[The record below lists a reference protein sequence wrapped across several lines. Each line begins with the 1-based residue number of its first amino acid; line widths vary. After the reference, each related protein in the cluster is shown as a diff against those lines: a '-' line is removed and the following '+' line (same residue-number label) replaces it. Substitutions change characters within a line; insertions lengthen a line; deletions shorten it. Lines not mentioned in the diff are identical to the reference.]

1 MIMRPD
7 RSAAIAAAF
16 LCLASLPAQAPAPS
30 SAPLPADRSAGADSV
45 TEAQIREWLGTLA
58 SEDFAGR
65 GTGQE
70 GYRKAAEYVRAHFE
84 ELGYE
89 PGAGDSFFQVV
100 PWTKTGP
107 VADACS
113 LRVTRGD
120 KTLVDLGL
128 DRLRGSASQDE
139 SVSGPL
145 TIVAT
150 RTLDGADLDGMDLS
164 GRAVLLA
171 LVGDAFADAG
181 SQDWRARRAVQRAT
195 VQLRNKVQQ
204 AGGTL
209 VAFAHDELAAATG
222 SFSES
227 TGPSRRSGGP
237 AAAGRNRAPTMVILP
252 GDALEELLEA
262 TLGKQRSKVAL
273 DKGEDAVR
281 IDTPAEIALE
291 LDIETG
297 DAPAYNVVAVLPG
310 SDPELRDEYVAIG
323 CHLDHLGI
331 SADGTIHPGAD
342 DDGSGS
348 AGLMAIAQAFAKNGT
363 RPKRSVLLMAFCGE
377 ERGLIGSGYFAA
389 NPTVP
394 LASIVAELQIDMI
407 GGDEEKGDETAA
419 DNVNCLHLVGSQK
432 LSDDLHQLC
441 LRLNDERAQFA
452 LEWDEEGVFYRSD
465 HWNFAREGVPIAFF
479 FTGFHPDYHRP
490 TDTADK
496 INYAKLRRIAMY
508 VYDIGFE
515 LGNADARP
523 LVDADRWESL
533 ERKGRQ
539 DPVAPVRR

>member
-1 MIMRPD
+1 MRPE
-7 RSAAIAAAF
+7 RSAAIAATI
-16 LCLASLPAQAPAPS
+16 LCLAGLSAQAPAPK
-30 SAPLPADRSAGADSV
+30 SAPLPTDRSAGADSV
-45 TEAQIREWLGTLA
+45 TEAQIREWLGKLA

-70 GYRKAAEYVRAHFE
+70 GYRKAAEYVRDHFE
-84 ELGYE
+84 ALGYE

-100 PWTKTGP
+100 PWTRTGP
-107 VADACS
+107 VADGCS
-113 LRVTRGD
+113 LRVKRGD
-120 KTLVDLGL
+120 KIPLDVGL
-128 DRLRGSASQDE
+128 DRLRGSASQDTE
-139 SVSGPL
+139 AAGPL

-164 GRAVLLA
+164 GRAVVLA
-171 LVGDAFADAG
+171 LVGDAFDAAG
-181 SQDWRARRAVQRAT
+181 AEDWRARRAVQRAT

-204 AGGTL
+204 AGGNL
-209 VAFAHDELAAATG
+209 VAFAHDGLAATSG
-222 SFSES
+222 SFAES
-227 TGPSRRSGGP
+227 TGPDRRSGGP
-237 AAAGRNRAPTMVILP
+237 AAAGRNRAPATVVLP
-252 GDALEELLEA
+252 NDTFEDLLQA
-262 TLGKQRSKVAL
+262 TLGKQRSKAKL
-273 DKGEDAVR
+273 DNGEDAVR
-281 IDTPAEIALE
+281 IDTPTEIALT
-291 LDIETG
+291 LDIETS

-310 SDPELRDEYVAIG
+310 SDPELRDSYVAIG
-323 CHLDHLGI
+323 CHLDHLGV

-348 AGLMAIAQAFAKNGT
+348 AGLMAIAQAFAKNET

-377 ERGLIGSGYFAA
+377 ERGLIGSAYFAA

-407 GGDEEKGDETAA
+407 GRDEEKGDETAA

-441 LRLNDERAQFA
+441 LRLNDERAQFD

-523 LVDADRWESL
+523 LVDAARWESL

-539 DPVAPVRR
+539 EPVAPVRR

>member
-16 LCLASLPAQAPAPS
+16 LCLASLPAQALAPS

-407 GGDEEKGDETAA
+407 GRDEEKGDETAA

-523 LVDADRWESL
+523 LVDAARWDSL

-539 DPVAPVRR
+539 EPVAPVRR

>member
-1 MIMRPD
+1 MRPE
-7 RSAAIAAAF
+7 RSAAIAASI
-16 LCLASLPAQAPAPS
+16 LCLAGLSAQAPAPT

-45 TEAQIREWLGTLA
+45 TEAQIRTWLGTLA

-70 GYRKAAEYVRAHFE
+70 GYRKAAEYMRAHFA

-89 PGAGDSFFQVV
+89 PGVGDSFFQVV
-100 PWTKTGP
+100 PWTRTGP

-120 KTLVDLGL
+120 KTLLDLGL
-128 DRLRGSASQDE
+128 DRLRGSASQDTDA
-139 SVSGPL
+139 SGPL
-145 TIVAT
+145 TILST

-164 GRAVLLA
+164 GRAVVLTLI
-171 LVGDAFADAG
+171 GDAFDAAG
-181 SQDWRARRAVQRAT
+181 GEDWRARRAVQRAM

-204 AGGTL
+204 AGGNL
-209 VAFAHDELAAATG
+209 VAFAHDGLASTAG
-222 SFSES
+222 SFAES
-227 TGPSRRSGGP
+227 TGPDRRSGGP
-237 AAAGRNRAPTMVILP
+237 AAAGRNRAPASVVLP
-252 GDALEELLEA
+252 TDTFEELLQAA
-262 TLGKQRSKVAL
+262 TGKRTVKSAL
-273 DKGEDAVR
+273 EKGKDAVR
-281 IDTPAEIALE
+281 IDTTVEVALK
-291 LDIETG
+291 LDIETS
-297 DAPAYNVVAVLPG
+297 DAPAYNVVAILPG
-310 SDPELRDEYVAIG
+310 SDPSLRDEYVAIG
-323 CHLDHLGI
+323 CHLDHLGV

-348 AGLMAIAQAFAKNGT
+348 AGLMAIAQAFAKNGS

-407 GGDEEKGDETAA
+407 GRDEEKGDETAA

-523 LVDADRWESL
+523 LVDAARWESL
-533 ERKGRQ
+533 ERKGRAE
-539 DPVAPVRR
+539 PVAPVRR

>member
-1 MIMRPD
+1 MRPD
-7 RSAAIAAAF
+7 CSAALAAATL
-16 LCLASLPAQAPAPS
+16 LCLAGLSAQAPAPT
-30 SAPLPADRSAGADSV
+30 SAPLPADRSAGADAV
-45 TEAQIREWLGTLA
+45 TEAQIRTWLGTLA

-70 GYRKAAEYVRAHFE
+70 GYRKAAEYVRAHFKD
-84 ELGYE
+84 LGYE

-113 LRVTRGD
+113 LRVTRGG
-120 KTLVDLGL
+120 KTLLDLGL

-139 SVSGPL
+139 DASGPL

-164 GRAVLLA
+164 GRAVVLA

-181 SQDWRARRAVQRAT
+181 SEDWRARRAVQRAT

-204 AGGTL
+204 AGGNL
-209 VAFAHDELAAATG
+209 VAFAHDGLAAVTG
-222 SFSES
+222 SFAES

-237 AAAGRNRAPTMVILP
+237 AAAGRNRAPTTVVLP
-252 GDALEELLEA
+252 GDAFEELLQA
-262 TLGKQRSKVAL
+262 TLGEQRAKVAL
-273 DKGEDAVR
+273 DEGEDAVR
-281 IDTPAEIALE
+281 IDTPAEVALE
-291 LDIETG
+291 LDIETS

-363 RPKRSVLLMAFCGE
+363 RPRRSILLMAFCGE
-377 ERGLIGSGYFAA
+377 ERGLIGSAYFAA

-407 GGDEEKGDETAA
+407 GRDEEKGDETAA

-441 LRLNDERAQFA
+441 LRLNEERAQFA

-479 FTGFHPDYHRP
+479 FTGFHPYYHRP

-523 LVDADRWESL
+523 LVDAARWESL

-539 DPVAPVRR
+539 EPVAPVRR

>member
-1 MIMRPD
+1 
-7 RSAAIAAAF
+7 
-16 LCLASLPAQAPAPS
+16 
-30 SAPLPADRSAGADSV
+30 
-45 TEAQIREWLGTLA
+45 
-58 SEDFAGR
+58 
-65 GTGQE
+65 
-70 GYRKAAEYVRAHFE
+70 
-84 ELGYE
+84 
-89 PGAGDSFFQVV
+89 
-100 PWTKTGP
+100 
-107 VADACS
+107 
-113 LRVTRGD
+113 
-120 KTLVDLGL
+120 
-128 DRLRGSASQDE
+128 
-139 SVSGPL
+139 
-145 TIVAT
+145 
-150 RTLDGADLDGMDLS
+150 MDLS
-164 GRAVLLA
+164 GRAVVLA
-171 LVGDAFADAG
+171 LVGDAFDAAG
-181 SQDWRARRAVQRAT
+181 AEDWRARRAVQRAT

-204 AGGTL
+204 AGGNL
-209 VAFAHDELAAATG
+209 VAFAHDGLAATSG
-222 SFSES
+222 SFAES
-227 TGPSRRSGGP
+227 TGPDRRSGGP
-237 AAAGRNRAPTMVILP
+237 AAAGRNRAPATVVLP
-252 GDALEELLEA
+252 NDTFEDLLQA
-262 TLGKQRSKVAL
+262 TLGKQRSKAKL
-273 DKGEDAVR
+273 DNGEDAVR
-281 IDTPAEIALE
+281 IDTPTEIALT
-291 LDIETG
+291 LDIETS

-310 SDPELRDEYVAIG
+310 SDPELRDSYVAIG
-323 CHLDHLGI
+323 CHLDHLGV

-348 AGLMAIAQAFAKNGT
+348 AGLMAIAQAFAKNET

-377 ERGLIGSGYFAA
+377 ERGLIGSAYFAA

-407 GGDEEKGDETAA
+407 GRDEEKGDETAA

-441 LRLNDERAQFA
+441 LRLNDERAQFD

-523 LVDADRWESL
+523 LVDAARWESL

-539 DPVAPVRR
+539 EPVAPVRR